1 MEKGP
6 SRHWMILLLAAMLST
21 HGVAGAQTESP
32 SRVEKRKA
40 KRAFRLGKRLF
51 RRHRYTQAV
60 EAFEN
65 AYRFWPRREIQ
76 FNIAYSYAKLG
87 EWVKAVTHL
96 RLFLK
101 KASTAEKKRLPR
113 LLREAQGKVGVLVV
127 RMPDDRAEIYV
138 DGRPAGKGQVELVV
152 EPGQKAVEIRLND
165 RTVSRKNID
174 VLAGTEKV
182 WELTEMP
189 QPAHPTRPVVRQV
202 TRPSPRSRDLRKT
215 VEVEPPTPPARPAR
229 KGIHWAYFAAASVL
243 AVGAGAAVVA
253 FGLKTQSLRKDYED
267 HPSESLM
274 NDGNRAKLLT
284 NVMIGVTAG
293 AAATAAVLAIFTRW
307 GKKKTAER
315 QTRVS
320 PAFVP
325 GGGMLVVTFQR

>member
-6 SRHWMILLLAAMLST
+6 SRHWMILLLAGVLWIQ
-21 HGVAGAQTESP
+21 GVAGAQTASP

-40 KRAFRLGKRLF
+40 KRAFRLGKKLF

-113 LLREAQGKVGVLVV
+113 LLRAAQGKVGVLVV
-127 RMPDDRAEIYV
+127 RMPDDRAEIFV
-138 DGRPAGKGQVELVV
+138 DGRPAGRGQVELVV

-189 QPAHPTRPVVRQV
+189 QSAHPTRPVVRQV
-202 TRPSPRSRDLRKT
+202 TRASSSQ
-215 VEVEPPTPPARPAR
+215 VEPRTDDVVPSKLAR

-307 GKKKTAER
+307 GKKKTSER

-320 PAFVP
+320 PAFIP